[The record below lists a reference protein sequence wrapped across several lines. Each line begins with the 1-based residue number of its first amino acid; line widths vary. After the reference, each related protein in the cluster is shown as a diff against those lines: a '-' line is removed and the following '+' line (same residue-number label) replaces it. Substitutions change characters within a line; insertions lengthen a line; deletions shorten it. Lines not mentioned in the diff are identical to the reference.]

1 MQIINKTEKKDPRI
15 TFGII
20 ILNGEPFIRY
30 NLRAIYPFAHE
41 ILIVEGAYWASSITA
56 TADGHSTDN
65 TLEELYRFKRE
76 EDPRGIITI
85 ITKEGL
91 WSGLTEQCQA
101 WTEKVTGDYIWAI
114 DIDEFYKPDDM
125 QKVISLIKN
134 DPEITMISF
143 KLIQFCFNFDFTI
156 HSGRDYFKH
165 GIMECRRIFKFGPN
179 FKYIQ
184 HEPPTVIDSNGTDL
198 KKIKYINNE
207 QTSALG
213 IYIYHYTAIFQEQLE
228 AKAKAYS
235 LRGWKN
241 KSEYAMSFFENWVNL
256 KKPFHLGW
264 EYKHFTWIEKFKDNQ
279 PPEIDKLKQDIISGK
294 IPFKLRDN
302 TDVKKLLSTRLYQ
315 FKKTLCKLYER
326 PKVLYI
332 EMISYLKSVIKIIL
346 KLKK

>member
-143 KLIQFCFNFDFTI
+143 KLIQFCFNFDYTI
-156 HSGRDYFKH
+156 HSCRDYFKH
-165 GIMECRRIFKFGPN
+165 GIMEFRRIFKFVLHTH
-179 FKYIQ
+179 I
-184 HEPPTVIDSNGTDL
+184 E
-198 KKIKYINNE
+198 
-207 QTSALG
+207 SA
-213 IYIYHYTAIFQEQLE
+213 
-228 AKAKAYS
+228 
-235 LRGWKN
+235 N
-241 KSEYAMSFFENWVNL
+241 
-256 KKPFHLGW
+256 
-264 EYKHFTWIEKFKDNQ
+264 
-279 PPEIDKLKQDIISGK
+279 
-294 IPFKLRDN
+294 
-302 TDVKKLLSTRLYQ
+302 
-315 FKKTLCKLYER
+315 
-326 PKVLYI
+326 
-332 EMISYLKSVIKIIL
+332 
-346 KLKK
+346 